1 MNIMNVKLTVTL
13 SIAVLL
19 TMFTLGCDLGGSSS
33 SSDKTYAGEWA
44 GLVCGRNLKMTINQD
59 GNNLSG
65 TYSLDNPDFQETFQ
79 GTVDGSPSAAAVLTA
94 RGGRKF
100 EITFSSYNRFEGTF
114 FNPGPVCSVSAAK

>member
-1 MNIMNVKLTVTL
+1 MKIMNVKLTVSL

-19 TMFTLGCDLGGSSS
+19 AHFTLGCDLGGSS

-44 GLVCGRNLKMTINQD
+44 GLVCGRNLKMTINQE

-65 TYSLDNPDFQETFQ
+65 TYTLDNPDFQETFQ
-79 GTVDGSPSAAAVLTA
+79 GTVDGSSSAAAVLTA

-114 FNPGPVCSVSAAK
+114 FNPDPVCSVSTAK